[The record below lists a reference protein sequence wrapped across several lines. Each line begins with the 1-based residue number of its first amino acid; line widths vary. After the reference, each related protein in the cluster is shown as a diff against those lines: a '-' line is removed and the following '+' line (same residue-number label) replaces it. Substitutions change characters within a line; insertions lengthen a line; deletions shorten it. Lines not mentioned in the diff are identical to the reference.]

1 MRNDTKGEQDNLCL
15 ALINPRLCKKL
26 SIKVAV
32 EQHDTKTAVPYL
44 HVFLD
49 NTWNLKN
56 CAFIRLDKPEYVP
69 EKNSK
74 RLSTKQKEELIYILT
89 RECNGNWIA
98 SIIDNSNIKA
108 ATGYETAVQTWID
121 TYEGNN
127 KIQYDK
133 NGFLVMP
140 DYTKL

>member
-1 MRNDTKGEQDNLCL
+1 MFQKR
-15 ALINPRLCKKL
+15 I
-26 SIKVAV
+26 
-32 EQHDTKTAVPYL
+32 
-44 HVFLD
+44 
-49 NTWNLKN
+49 LKD
-56 CAFIRLDKPEYVP
+56 CQ
-69 EKNSK
+69 
-74 RLSTKQKEELIYILT
+74 QKEELIYILT

-98 SIIDNSNIKA
+98 SIIDKSNIKA
-108 ATGYETAVQTWID
+108 ATGYETAAQTWID

>member
-1 MRNDTKGEQDNLCL
+1 M
-15 ALINPRLCKKL
+15 IN
-26 SIKVAV
+26 V
-32 EQHDTKTAVPYL
+32 EYTKTAVSYL

-49 NTWNLKN
+49 NTWHLKN

-133 NGFLVMP
+133 KRISCYAGLYKIIESKIM
-140 DYTKL
+140 YKR

>member
-1 MRNDTKGEQDNLCL
+1 MWNDTKGEQDNLCL
-15 ALINPRLCKKL
+15 ALINPRLYKKL

-32 EQHDTKTAVPYL
+32 EQHDTKTTVPYL

-49 NTWNLKN
+49 NTWNLKK

-89 RECNGNWIA
+89 SESKYHWLT
-98 SIIDNSNIKA
+98 SIIDKSNIKA

-133 NGFLVMP
+133 NRFLVMP